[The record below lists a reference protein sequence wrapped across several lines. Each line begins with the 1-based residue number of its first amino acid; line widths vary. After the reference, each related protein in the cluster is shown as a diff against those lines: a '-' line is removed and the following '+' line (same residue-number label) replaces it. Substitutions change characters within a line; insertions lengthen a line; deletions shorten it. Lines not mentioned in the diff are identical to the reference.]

1 MYFHPEKTMISLM
14 LSRRHKPPH
23 VLLHV
28 LSSIASA
35 TQALLLVCFNDLDKV
50 SVSVKSTSEGLF
62 VLSVTNTIIALII
75 YWQKKSVSSPNQVIA
90 LLILWSTPLV
100 PICSNQMSFIHLTFS
115 VPWAMLFVTY
125 SSLFHNFRNKIAWL
139 WAYTLSLVAFISA
152 WYLNLHVSP
161 SSTTATM
168 MWQSP
173 YQQNLILL
181 FSVSLLM
188 YSTHAK
194 NQNTKL
200 KKVISQASIEI
211 EERLKTEEILL
222 NTLPLRV
229 ILRLKKG
236 EQIIADRFGHATIL
250 FADLV
255 GFTQIA
261 HKVAPSQLFRMINK
275 IFLEFDKITN
285 EKYLEKI
292 KTNGDSYMVA
302 GGISPESPNNP
313 SLAAVE
319 LAFKMKTIIEEL
331 SRQNPHKLQLRVGI
345 STGPVVAGVLGSR
358 KFIFDVWGDTVNIA
372 SRLSNEGNPQSILVD
387 ETTYNLCQSPDLFDE
402 PQEIWLKGKGKC
414 LAYPLK

>member
-1 MYFHPEKTMISLM
+1 M
-14 LSRRHKPPH
+14 
-23 VLLHV
+23 
-28 LSSIASA
+28 
-35 TQALLLVCFNDLDKV
+35 
-50 SVSVKSTSEGLF
+50 
-62 VLSVTNTIIALII
+62 
-75 YWQKKSVSSPNQVIA
+75 
-90 LLILWSTPLV
+90 
-100 PICSNQMSFIHLTFS
+100 
-115 VPWAMLFVTY
+115 
-125 SSLFHNFRNKIAWL
+125 
-139 WAYTLSLVAFISA
+139 
-152 WYLNLHVSP
+152 
-161 SSTTATM
+161 
-168 MWQSP
+168 
-173 YQQNLILL
+173 
-181 FSVSLLM
+181 
-188 YSTHAK
+188 
-194 NQNTKL
+194 

>member
-1 MYFHPEKTMISLM
+1 M
-14 LSRRHKPPH
+14 LSRRQKPPY

-35 TQALLLVCFNDLDKV
+35 AQALLIIYFNDLDKV
-50 SVSVKSTSEGLF
+50 SVSLKSTSEALF
-62 VLSVTNTIIALII
+62 VLSITNTIIALIVH
-75 YWQKKSVSSPNQVIA
+75 WKKKSFSFPNQRIS
-90 LLILWSTPLV
+90 LLILWSTPLI
-100 PICSNQMSFIHLTFS
+100 PMFSNQMSFIHLIFS
-115 VPWAMLFVTY
+115 APWAMLFVTY
-125 SSLFHNFRNKIAWL
+125 SSLFHPFRNKIAWL
-139 WAYTLSLVAFISA
+139 WAYTFSLVVFMSA
-152 WYLNLHVSP
+152 WYLKSHVSP
-161 SSTTATM
+161 ATAAATM
-168 MWQSP
+168 MWQIP

-181 FSVSLLM
+181 FSVSLIM

-194 NQNTKL
+194 HQNIKL
-200 KKVISQASIEI
+200 KKVISQATAEI

-319 LAFKMKTIIEEL
+319 LALKMKTIIEEL

-387 ETTYNLCQSPDLFDE
+387 ETTYNLCQKPELFDE
-402 PQEIWLKGKGKC
+402 PREIWLKGKGKC
-414 LAYPLK
+414 LAYPLKQAFLSR